1 MGRGPGPADDGFAWQ
16 GHRRLTIRRVDDV
29 SGQPTAA
36 TDDADARRD
45 DPALVVFMG
54 SSDLKRLRLL
64 RRGFRHCFVAVFT
77 AGGWVICDPLSH
89 QTDLG
94 IVHGFSAD
102 ELAGWYRNSGLRVI
116 ETRVSRRSPPARAAA
131 PIHLRRGGQA
141 RARTARSVGCYS
153 LATLSPAEPTPR
165 ASMID
170 A

>member
-1 MGRGPGPADDGFAWQ
+1 M
-16 GHRRLTIRRVDDV
+16 TIRRVDDV

-94 IVHGFSAD
+94 IVHEFSAD
-102 ELAGWYRNSGLRVI
+102 DLAGWYRNSGLRVI
-116 ETRVSRRSPPARAAA
+116 ETRVRAAA

-153 LATLSPAEPTPR
+153 LATLSPAEPAPTHR
-165 ASMID
+165 
-170 A
+170 

>member
-1 MGRGPGPADDGFAWQ
+1 MGRGPGPADDGLARQ
-16 GHRRLTIRRVDDV
+16 GHRRLTLRRVDDV

-36 TDDADARRD
+36 ADDADARRD

-116 ETRVSRRSPPARAAA
+116 ETRVRAAPRRPAPLRPYTCVEAVKRVLGLHAPWVVTPWQLYRLLSRR
-131 PIHLRRGGQA
+131 
-141 RARTARSVGCYS
+141 
-153 LATLSPAEPTPR
+153 PR
-165 ASMID
+165 ID
-170 A
+170 D